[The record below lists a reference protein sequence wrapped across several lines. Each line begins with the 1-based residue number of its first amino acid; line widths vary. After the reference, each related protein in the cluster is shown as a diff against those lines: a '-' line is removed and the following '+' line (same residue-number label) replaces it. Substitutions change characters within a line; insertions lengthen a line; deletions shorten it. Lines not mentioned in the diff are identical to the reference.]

1 MSMPA
6 ITFPAINYLVLTPFL
21 IVIALAVALLFLD
34 ALTKRGQSAAAG
46 ATGAILSMI
55 GYGAA
60 LLSLLFI
67 SGDRQVTGGGAIRFD
82 YLAIFFLIVMLA
94 TALLTVLVSANF
106 VQLQGMSLIE
116 YLLIL
121 SFSVLGMMTV
131 AIAGDLLMVFIGIEL
146 SSIAVYILAGFSRQS
161 RASHEGALKYFLL
174 GSFAT
179 GILIYGMAWTFGITG
194 STNLDVIGHNIAGIT
209 RGNPSLLLALL
220 LLVVGLGFKIAAVP
234 FHMWTPDAYQGAP
247 TPVTA
252 FMSVGP
258 KAAGFAAI
266 LRILVNG
273 MTPAATEWVPLV
285 IVLAVITMTFGN
297 IVAIAQNNVKRMLAY
312 SSIAHTGYILVG
324 LASFQLAGRCFTNS
338 SVASA
343 SGQGGRCLTGDALA
357 NALANANGQAIG
369 SVLFYTFAYVFTNI
383 GAFAVLVWMQARN
396 RGTTIESFRGL
407 FVSSPATAIAMT
419 LFMVSLM
426 GVPPFLGF
434 FAKYYIIVAAINANL
449 TWLAVVVV
457 INSAVSAYFYL
468 RVVAVMYFQE
478 PERPMTPQ
486 RTRWL
491 TTGLAVASVATVF
504 FGIFSGPVF
513 DLAQK
518 VLFG

>member
-1 MSMPA
+1 MVPQ
-6 ITFPAINYLVLTPFL
+6 ITFPAINYIVLIPHL
-21 IVIALAVALLFLD
+21 IVVGLSVVLLLID
-34 ALTKRGQSAAAG
+34 ALTKRGQSVAAG
-46 ATGAILSMI
+46 ATGATLSMI

-60 LLSLLFI
+60 LVSLYFI
-67 SGDRQVTGGGAIRFD
+67 YGERQTTGGGMIRFD
-82 YLAIFFLIVMLA
+82 YLAIFFLIVMLS

-116 YLLIL
+116 YLLVL

-131 AIAGDLLMVFIGIEL
+131 AVAGDLVMVFIGIEL
-146 SSIAVYILAGFSRQS
+146 SSIAVYVLAGFSRQD

-194 STNLDVIGHNIAGIT
+194 STNLDVIGRNVANLT

-234 FHMWTPDAYQGAP
+234 FHMWTPDAYHGAP

-266 LRILVNG
+266 IRVLVNG

-285 IVLAVITMTFGN
+285 IVLAVVTMTFGN
-297 IVAIAQNNVKRMLAY
+297 LVAIAQNNVKRMLAY
-312 SSIAHTGYILVG
+312 SSIAHTGYMLVG
-324 LASFQLAGRCFTNS
+324 LAAFQLAN
-338 SVASA
+338 ASHPKMIGA
-343 SGQGGRCLTGDALA
+343 ALS
-357 NALANANGQAIG
+357 NANGQAIG
-369 SVLFYTFAYVFTNI
+369 SVLFYTFAYTFMNI
-383 GAFAVLVWMQARN
+383 GAFAVLIWMQARN
-396 RGTTIESFRGL
+396 RGTNIDSFRGL
-407 FVSSPATAIAMT
+407 FTTSPPAAIAMT
-419 LFMVSLM
+419 IFMVSLM

-449 TWLAVVVV
+449 TWVAVVVV
-457 INSAVSAYFYL
+457 LNSAISAYFYL
-468 RVVAVMYFQE
+468 RVVAVMFFQE
-478 PERPMTPQ
+478 PDRQIVPQ

-491 TTGLAVASVATVF
+491 TTGLAVTSIGTVF